1 MKLTVNKQSFI
12 TAMEKVFPVVP
23 ARATLPILQNVLL
36 KAEGESLSLT
46 TSDIQSTVQTTLPA
60 SVARSGATTI
70 PARRLFN
77 ILKELPSSEI
87 ELDTEDKGDLDITVI
102 RAGAS
107 IVKLFG
113 IKQSEFPAPA
123 KVTGVQKFVVS
134 QSLFKTILDS
144 VHYAASV
151 DENRKNLQGVL
162 LGFRSGKIFGVATD
176 GRRLALWEEEFHVDR
191 QQEGEWTIPNDAVR
205 ELLAL
210 LGEEG
215 DLRILISDT
224 NLVFEGPDF
233 KLISQMLMEK
243 FPNFRQAIPAGS
255 DVRVSVARDELLGA
269 LRRASIL
276 LSGHEGSVSLSL
288 SDNCLEISTPENEAG
303 EYREK
308 IAVKHSGP
316 SISILLNAE
325 WLMDPLRNLS
335 SDEVFLELSGSYS
348 PCVIKT
354 DKPFLY
360 VLMPMRPTTTATR

>member
-162 LGFRSGKIFGVATD
+162 LGFRSGKFLGWPPTGGGSRCGKKSFTLIVSRKGSGRFPTMRCGSCWRCL
-176 GRRLALWEEEFHVDR
+176 GRRGICGF
-191 QQEGEWTIPNDAVR
+191 
-205 ELLAL
+205 
-210 LGEEG
+210 
-215 DLRILISDT
+215 
-224 NLVFEGPDF
+224 
-233 KLISQMLMEK
+233 
-243 FPNFRQAIPAGS
+243 
-255 DVRVSVARDELLGA
+255 
-269 LRRASIL
+269 
-276 LSGHEGSVSLSL
+276 
-288 SDNCLEISTPENEAG
+288 
-303 EYREK
+303 
-308 IAVKHSGP
+308 
-316 SISILLNAE
+316 
-325 WLMDPLRNLS
+325 
-335 SDEVFLELSGSYS
+335 
-348 PCVIKT
+348 
-354 DKPFLY
+354 
-360 VLMPMRPTTTATR
+360 

>member
-1 MKLTVNKQSFI
+1 M
-12 TAMEKVFPVVP
+12 
-23 ARATLPILQNVLL
+23 
-36 KAEGESLSLT
+36 
-46 TSDIQSTVQTTLPA
+46 
-60 SVARSGATTI
+60 
-70 PARRLFN
+70 
-77 ILKELPSSEI
+77 
-87 ELDTEDKGDLDITVI
+87 
-102 RAGAS
+102 
-107 IVKLFG
+107 
-113 IKQSEFPAPA
+113 
-123 KVTGVQKFVVS
+123 
-134 QSLFKTILDS
+134 
-144 VHYAASV
+144 
-151 DENRKNLQGVL
+151 
-162 LGFRSGKIFGVATD
+162 
-176 GRRLALWEEEFHVDR
+176 
-191 QQEGEWTIPNDAVR
+191 R

-360 VLMPMRPTTTATR
+360 VLMPMRPTTTVTR